1 MGTSGASEGRGGLD
15 VSPGRGV
22 LVVEDDSDLALL
34 VQMIVADAGYEVRTA
49 GDGAEALE
57 RVGERMPG
65 LILLDMRMPV
75 MNGWEF
81 AREFRSRFGRA
92 APIVVVTAAENAR
105 ARAEE
110 IDADG
115 WMEKPFEIEEVARM
129 VSRFLGPAGGEM
141 RRIDEQE
148 SAP

>member
-1 MGTSGASEGRGGLD
+1 M
-15 VSPGRGV
+15 
-22 LVVEDDSDLALL
+22 LVVEDDSDLAAL
-34 VQMIVADAGYEVRTA
+34 VQMIVTDAGYEVRTA
-49 GDGAEALE
+49 GDGAEALA
-57 RVGERMPG
+57 RVGERIPG

-115 WMEKPFEIEEVARM
+115 WLEKPFELEDLVRM
-129 VSRFLGPAGGEM
+129 ASRFLGPAGGEM
-141 RRIDEQE
+141 AVLR
-148 SAP
+148 